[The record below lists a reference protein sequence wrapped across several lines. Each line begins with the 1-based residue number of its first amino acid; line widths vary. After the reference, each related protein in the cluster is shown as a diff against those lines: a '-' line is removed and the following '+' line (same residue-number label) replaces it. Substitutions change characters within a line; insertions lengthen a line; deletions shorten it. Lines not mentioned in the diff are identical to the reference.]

1 MESSNIIPANLAN
14 ALVNLNILYKNC
26 EEETCKLIRENWN
39 IEGYIDELD
48 EAYCQLQ
55 DVISRIIAVSAKD
68 NAQKIAEGK

>member
-1 MESSNIIPANLAN
+1 MEPNNIIPTNLAN
-14 ALVNLNILYKNC
+14 ALVNLNILYNDC
-26 EEETCKLIRENWN
+26 EEETCKLIENDWN

-68 NAQKIAEGK
+68 NAQKIAESK